1 MNTPT
6 AFHSV
11 DTFNMSTMTT
21 MTQSSGF
28 TTSDSLEATATQSTC
43 VLFLDFDGVTHPEPC
58 KAEHE
63 FCQLA
68 LIEEVLRQHPGVDV
82 VISSSWRQVHTLD
95 EMRAH
100 FAPDIAQRVV
110 GVTPSNKQPTSAWLP
125 GAAVSFEREGECDSW
140 MKQNRSWGTPWVA
153 IDDRAHWFR
162 PDCADLLQTSSK
174 TGFLPQDKATLAAM
188 LQERL

>member
-1 MNTPT
+1 MSTTMNTLGNFTP
-6 AFHSV
+6 SV
-11 DTFNMSTMTT
+11 TT
-21 MTQSSGF
+21 EDHTDIG
-28 TTSDSLEATATQSTC
+28 TDSAQAAC

-63 FCQLA
+63 FCQLS
-68 LIEEVLRQHPGVDV
+68 LIEEVLRQHPRVDV
-82 VISSSWRQVHTLD
+82 VISSSWRQVHSLE

-125 GAAVSFEREGECDSW
+125 GAAVAFEREGECDSW

-162 PDCADLLQTSSK
+162 PGCNDLLQTSAK
-174 TGFLPQDKATLAAM
+174 TGFLPDDQATLMAM
-188 LQERL
+188 LLERL